1 MMTRDQGVSELGVVI
16 QSEIFS
22 DIRTTNCL
30 LDMGK
35 MITVSIM

>member
-22 DIRTTNCL
+22 EIRTTNCL
-30 LDMGK
+30 LDTDK
-35 MITVSIM
+35 MITTRIM